1 MNVMNMTS
9 LMGTGGNDSMGMS
22 SFSPG
27 DINGEASMM
36 TTAAVTPREPG
47 NGTSRSGSLS

>member
-9 LMGTGGNDSMGMS
+9 LMGTGGDDSMGMS

-27 DINGEASMM
+27 DINGASMM
-36 TTAAVTPREPG
+36 TTAAVTPREHG
-47 NGTSRSGSLS
+47 NGTSRPGSLS